1 MLEYVFF
8 HQRPSDL
15 FIDFLKKNNLKATVA
30 EKDGMFSIQI
40 TDEIERPLAE
50 EIEVEYDKL
59 MTLNQELFFAE
70 TPTTKDNYRM
80 ATVMITLKSGELTS
94 AHIPPDIL
102 GRVLEVIDE
111 VELNEIITA
120 VVDAVE
126 TPDER
131 TYCQKVRAG
140 EVTFDGDD

>member
-59 MTLNQELFFAE
+59 MTLNQELFF
-70 TPTTKDNYRM
+70 
-80 ATVMITLKSGELTS
+80 
-94 AHIPPDIL
+94 
-102 GRVLEVIDE
+102 
-111 VELNEIITA
+111 EIH
-120 VVDAVE
+120 
-126 TPDER
+126 
-131 TYCQKVRAG
+131 
-140 EVTFDGDD
+140 